1 VGVGSWT
8 RASWGAAWAAGR
20 RCLGSAAAGR
30 RSLKTEGEDTE
41 VKSEN

>member
-1 VGVGSWT
+1 VGCGVGSW
-8 RASWGAAWAAGR
+8 AWPRGR
-20 RCLGSAAAGR
+20 RRVGSSAAGR